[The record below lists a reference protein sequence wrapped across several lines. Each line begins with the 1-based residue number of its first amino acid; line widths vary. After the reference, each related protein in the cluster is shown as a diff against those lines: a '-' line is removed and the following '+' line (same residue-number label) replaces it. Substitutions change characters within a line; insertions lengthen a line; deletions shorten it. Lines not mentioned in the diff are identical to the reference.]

1 MWQFPVGVFDFVG
14 LFLICGA
21 GSCGDL
27 WWRLGV
33 FDLCGVDS
41 GCGFDYVD
49 LFLRP
54 IASDQDPPTGRP
66 LLASVF
72 LLLVGA

>member
-1 MWQFPVGVFDFVG
+1 MELARVVIYGG
-14 LFLICGA
+14 G
-21 GSCGDL
+21 
-27 WWRLGV
+27 WRYFIYV
-33 FDLCGVDS
+33 EWTPI
-41 GCGFDYVD
+41 VD
-49 LFLRP
+49 LFLWP